1 MNRSDSTLVM
11 QQLAEPSAAC
21 SPDSTEACSG
31 QPGAATSKPPHTHTE
46 KGNGQGRK
54 EETGF
59 LARWT
64 CEKPWRSK
72 TGWGRW
78 LADDI
83 PAHQAVP
90 NLVMQAFAT
99 GYVPSTSHPLCAPGC
114 E

>member
-11 QQLAEPSAAC
+11 QQLAKPSAAC
-21 SPDSTEACSG
+21 SSDSTEPDSG
-31 QPGAATSKPPHTHTE
+31 QSGVAVAMPAHAHTDDGE
-46 KGNGQGRK
+46 EQSWNKGIS
-54 EETGF
+54 F
-59 LARWT
+59 LDRWT

-83 PAHQAVP
+83 TVHQAVP

-99 GYVPSTSHPLCAPGC
+99 GYVPSTSHPQCAPSC